1 MENNIKISVIIPIY
15 NAEKYLE
22 KCLDSIISQSLKEI
36 EIICVNDGSTDNS
49 LEILKKLQLEDKR
62 IIVINKKNG
71 GSSSARNA
79 ALKVARGEYCLNIDS
94 DDWIEQGYFKAIY
107 EKAKKNEVD
116 ILITDMIF
124 DYQTDTKENEIKI
137 DLKLEEDKVISG
149 KEYVKIFFTN
159 NFYGY
164 TWNKL
169 IKRKLYIENN
179 LCYDEEIFLLEDVE
193 LLMMLAY
200 YAKKIGK
207 LNRGYYHYIIGENN
221 GSNKIKIKLLY
232 DRITCFNKLIKFYK
246 EKKEEKI
253 IKIIEKANILT
264 MIPNILENNY
274 EIFKEYNNFLITI
287 VKQIKNYEGI
297 IRRKKEESGTLYLV
311 IVANTLK
318 IFPLCMSKNIIRFFR
333 KISNLKKNIIAK
345 RS

>member
-169 IKRKLYIENN
+169 IKRKLYIEI
-179 LCYDEEIFLLEDVE
+179 IFA
-193 LLMMLAY
+193 MM
-200 YAKKIGK
+200 KKFFCWK
-207 LNRGYYHYIIGENN
+207 MLN
-221 GSNKIKIKLLY
+221 
-232 DRITCFNKLIKFYK
+232 C
-246 EKKEEKI
+246 
-253 IKIIEKANILT
+253 
-264 MIPNILENNY
+264 
-274 EIFKEYNNFLITI
+274 
-287 VKQIKNYEGI
+287 
-297 IRRKKEESGTLYLV
+297 
-311 IVANTLK
+311 
-318 IFPLCMSKNIIRFFR
+318 
-333 KISNLKKNIIAK
+333 
-345 RS
+345 